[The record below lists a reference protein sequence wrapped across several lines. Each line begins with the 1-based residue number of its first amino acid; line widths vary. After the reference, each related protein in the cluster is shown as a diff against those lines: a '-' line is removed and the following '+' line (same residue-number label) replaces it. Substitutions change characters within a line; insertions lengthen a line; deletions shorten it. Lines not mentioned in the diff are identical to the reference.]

1 MKPNIKAV
9 IQKCVSSIP
18 DNEVALC
25 LSSGID
31 SNSILFEL
39 VEQGKDVTAFT
50 FTMKGIESRDYL
62 HAKKNAET
70 FGVKFVHVELP
81 NDVETLKKDVY
92 RLARM
97 GAITKT
103 DFECFFP
110 FLYLYEHEALT
121 QKYIISG
128 LGADGHFC
136 ISKRGMIHFRNKI
149 DEFRNTLFSNPN
161 YAQKVLHDKYCEEK
175 GKIHVMPFLTQEMKD
190 EFNGTSWWEINTPK
204 EKQAILNSYKEG
216 FTKIKVFRHTNFQK
230 ADSGISK
237 AFLQLV
243 NTDLN
248 KGNFKTPKGI
258 YNDIIDEVNS
268 EFHKDK

>member
-1 MKPNIKAV
+1 MKPNIKGV
-9 IQKCVSSIP
+9 IQNCVSQIP

-39 VEQGKDVTAFT
+39 AEQGKKVTAFT
-50 FTMKGIESRDYL
+50 FTMKGIESRDYI

-70 FGVKFVHVELP
+70 FGADFVHVELP
-81 NDVETLKKDVY
+81 NDVDSLKQDVY
-92 RLARM
+92 RLAKM

-121 QKYIISG
+121 QKYILSG

-136 ISKRGMIHFRNKI
+136 ISKRGMIHFRNRI
-149 DEFRNTLFSNPN
+149 DEFRQNLFSNPN
-161 YAQKVLHDKYCEEK
+161 YAQKVLHDKYCEQK
-175 GKIHVMPFLTQEMKD
+175 GIIHVMPYLTQEMKN
-190 EFNGTSWWEINTPK
+190 EFAGVGWWEINAPK
-204 EKQAILNSYKEG
+204 EKQAILDAYKDY

-230 ADSGISK
+230 ADSGIST

-243 NTDLN
+243 HTDLN

-268 EFHKDK
+268 KD